1 MSGGIG
7 HPVKIQAY
15 PAPGHSTLW
24 DRIEQEQ
31 SKTDDCSFYLLYNE
45 GKQTERGTA
54 MNLINIEKI
63 TKVFA
68 ERKVFDQASFSLQEG
83 EKVGVIGIN
92 GTGKTTLLKMMAGLE
107 EPDQGTITTAN
118 HVVIRYLP
126 QHPEFD
132 PEMSSLECVL
142 SGNVSEENRWTIE
155 SDAKSMMTR
164 LGIKDFEQPAGQLS
178 GGQRKRLALISV
190 LLSPADI
197 LLLDEPT
204 NHLDN
209 DMADWLE
216 DYLKKWKGALI
227 MVTHDRYF
235 LDSVTNRIIEIDKG
249 AIYSYQTN
257 YSGFLELKTQRQ
269 EMEEASERKR
279 QSILRVELEWI
290 RRGARA
296 RSTKQKAHIQRYE
309 ELRDRQ
315 APVQDSRLE
324 LSSISTRLGKTTVE
338 LEHISK
344 SYGDRKLIDDFS
356 YIFLKG
362 DRVGFIGPNGCGK
375 STLMKIIAG
384 ILPQDSG
391 QVIVGQTVKMG
402 YYAQEIASEKPKG
415 EHGEQEI
422 DLSYMDLEQRV
433 IDYVKDTAEY
443 IQTVDGTLSA
453 SAMLERFLFS
463 PEKQYSPIGK
473 LSGGEKKRLNL
484 LRVLASSPNFILLDE
499 PTNNLDIAT
508 LTILEDYLDRYD
520 GIVVT
525 VSHDRYFL
533 DRTMKRIF
541 AFEENGRLRQY
552 EGGYTDYAVR
562 KRAEEEAGQE
572 SVQDTRSAAVKTD
585 SASGEKGQRTR
596 GPQKLKFTYK
606 EQRDY
611 ETIEADM
618 AELEDRISGL
628 EGDIEASAHDFV
640 KLNQL
645 IAEKEELEHTL
656 EEKMERWMYLEELA
670 AKIAGQ

>member
-1 MSGGIG
+1 
-7 HPVKIQAY
+7 
-15 PAPGHSTLW
+15 
-24 DRIEQEQ
+24 
-31 SKTDDCSFYLLYNE
+31 
-45 GKQTERGTA
+45 
-54 MNLINIEKI
+54 MNLLTVDHI
-63 TKVFA
+63 TKAFS
-68 ERKVFDQASFSLQEG
+68 ERKLFDDASFSLQEG

-92 GTGKTTLLKMMAGLE
+92 GTGKTTLLRMIMGEE
-107 EPDQGTITTAN
+107 EPDEGTITIAN
-118 HVVIRYLP
+118 HVVLRYLP
-126 QHPEFD
+126 QHPEFE
-132 PEMSSLECVL
+132 PEKSSLECVL
-142 SGNVSEENRWTIE
+142 EGNVTDENRWSIE
-155 SDAKSMMTR
+155 SDAKAMMMR
-164 LGIKDFEQPAGQLS
+164 LGIKDFMQPAGQLS

-216 DYLKKWKGALI
+216 DYLKKWRGALI

-235 LDSVTNRIIEIDKG
+235 LDSVTNRMIEIDKG
-249 AIYSYQTN
+249 LIYSYQTN
-257 YSGFLELKTQRQ
+257 YSGYLELKTGRQ
-269 EMEEASERKR
+269 DMELASERKR

-315 APVQDSRLE
+315 APVQDSQLE

-338 LEHISK
+338 LEHICK
-344 SYGDRKLIDDFS
+344 AYGEKKLIDDFS

-375 STLMKIIAG
+375 STLMKMIAG
-384 ILPQDSG
+384 MIPPDSG
-391 QVIVGQTVKMG
+391 QVIIGQTVKMG
-402 YYAQEIASEKPKG
+402 YYAQEIASEKTND
-415 EHGEQEI
+415 ENEI
-422 DLSYMDLEQRV
+422 DLSYMDPNQRV

-443 IQTVDGTLSA
+443 IQTTEGSISA
-453 SAMLERFLFS
+453 SAMLERFLFP

-484 LRVLASSPNFILLDE
+484 LRVLATSPNYILLDE

-508 LTILEDYLDRYD
+508 LTILEDYLDRYE

-541 AFEENGRLRQY
+541 AFEEDGKLRQY
-552 EGGYTDYAVR
+552 EGGYTDYSL
-562 KRAEEEAGQE
+562 KKLAEKEEQEAEQAKQAGNTSKPNMQT
-572 SVQDTRSAAVKTD
+572 SQ
-585 SASGEKGQRTR
+585 KGQRTR
-596 GPQKLKFTYK
+596 GPQKLKFTYQ
-606 EQRDY
+606 EQKDY
-611 ETIEADM
+611 ETIE
-618 AELEDRISGL
+618 
-628 EGDIEASAHDFV
+628 GDIAALEEKIGKFESEMAAVSTDFV
-640 KLNQL
+640 KLNQ
-645 IAEKEELEHTL
+645 IMAEKEAAENLL
-656 EEKMERWMYLEELA
+656 EEKMDRWMYLEELA
-670 AKIAGQ
+670 ARIAESTSQKE

>member
-1 MSGGIG
+1 
-7 HPVKIQAY
+7 
-15 PAPGHSTLW
+15 
-24 DRIEQEQ
+24 
-31 SKTDDCSFYLLYNE
+31 
-45 GKQTERGTA
+45 
-54 MNLINIEKI
+54 MNLINIEDL
-63 TKVFA
+63 TKVYA
-68 ERKVFDQASFSLQEG
+68 ERKLFDGASFSLQDG
-83 EKVGVIGIN
+83 EKIGVIGIN
-92 GTGKTTLLKMMAGLE
+92 GTGKTTLLRMIMGE
-107 EPDQGTITTAN
+107 EETDEGTVTTAN

-126 QHPEFD
+126 QHPEFE
-132 PEMSSLECVL
+132 PEKSSLECVL
-142 SGNVSEENRWTIE
+142 EGNVTDENRWSVE
-155 SDAKSMMTR
+155 SDARAMMMR
-164 LGIKDFEQPAGQLS
+164 LGIKDFMQPAGQLS

-216 DYLKKWKGALI
+216 DYLKKWRGALI

-235 LDSVTNRIIEIDKG
+235 LDSVCNRIVEIDKG
-249 AIYSYQTN
+249 KIYSYQTN
-257 YSGFLELKTQRQ
+257 YSGYLELKTQRQ
-269 EMEEASERKR
+269 EMEAASERKR

-315 APVQDSRLE
+315 TPVQDSQVE
-324 LSSISTRLGKTTVE
+324 LSSISTRMGKTTVE
-338 LEHISK
+338 LENICK
-344 SYGDRKLIDDFS
+344 AYGERKLIDDFS

-384 ILPQDSG
+384 IIPQDSG
-391 QVIVGQTVKMG
+391 QVIIGQTVKMG
-402 YYAQEIASEKPKG
+402 YYAQEIASEKN
-415 EHGEQEI
+415 EDENEI
-422 DLSYMDLEQRV
+422 DLSYMDPNQRV

-443 IQTVDGTLSA
+443 IQTVDGVISA
-453 SAMLERFLFS
+453 SVLLERFLFP

-484 LRVLASSPNFILLDE
+484 LRVLATSPNFILLDE

-541 AFEENGRLRQY
+541 AFEGDGKLKQY
-552 EGGYTDYAVR
+552 EGGYTDYVNRLA
-562 KRAEEEAGQE
+562 AEGRTPGETGLNQSAGAAGSTLGNSKNQE
-572 SVQDTRSAAVKTD
+572 SGENGTVKAD
-585 SASGEKGQRTR
+585 STATWKQKK
-596 GPQKLKFTYK
+596 KLKFSYK
-606 EQRDY
+606 EQKEY
-611 ETIEADM
+611 ETIEDDIA
-618 AELEDRISGL
+618 ALEQKLEDL
-628 EGDIEASAHDFV
+628 DNEMAANATNAA
-640 KLNQL
+640 KLRELVEEKEN
-645 IAEKEELEHTL
+645 AEKML
-656 EEKMERWMYLEELA
+656 EEKMDRWEYLEELA
-670 AKIAGQ
+670 AKIAGQQS

>member
-1 MSGGIG
+1 
-7 HPVKIQAY
+7 
-15 PAPGHSTLW
+15 
-24 DRIEQEQ
+24 
-31 SKTDDCSFYLLYNE
+31 
-45 GKQTERGTA
+45 

-68 ERKVFDQASFSLQEG
+68 ERKIFDKASFSLQEG

-107 EPDQGTITTAN
+107 EPDEGSITTAN

-132 PEMSSLECVL
+132 PAMSSLECVL
-142 SGNVSEENRWTIE
+142 AGNVSEENRWTIE
-155 SDAKSMMTR
+155 SDAKAMMTR
-164 LGIKDFEQPAGQLS
+164 LGIRDFAQPAGQLS

-209 DMADWLE
+209 EMADWLE
-216 DYLKKWKGALI
+216 DYLKKWRGALI

-235 LDSVTNRIIEIDKG
+235 LDSVTNRIVEIDKG

-315 APVQDSRLE
+315 APVQDSRVE

-338 LEHISK
+338 LEHICK
-344 SYGDRKLIDDFS
+344 SYGTRKLIDDFS

-362 DRVGFIGPNGCGK
+362 DRVGIIGPNGCGK
-375 STLMKIIAG
+375 TTLMKIIAG
-384 ILPQDSG
+384 IIPPDSG
-391 QVIVGQTVKMG
+391 QVVVGQTVKMG
-402 YYAQEIASEKPKG
+402 YYAQEIAGEKTEG
-415 EHGEQEI
+415 N
-422 DLSYMDLEQRV
+422 DLSYMDPQQRV
-433 IDYVKDTAEY
+433 IDYVKDTAEH
-443 IQTVDGTLSA
+443 IQTRDGVLSA
-453 SAMLERFLFS
+453 SAMLERFLF
-463 PEKQYSPIGK
+463 PPDKQYSPIGK

-484 LRVLASSPNFILLDE
+484 LRVLASSPNLLLLDE
-499 PTNNLDIAT
+499 PTNNLDITT
-508 LTILEDYLDRYD
+508 LTILEDYLDQFE
-520 GIVVT
+520 GIVVA

-541 AFEENGRLRQY
+541 AFEENGKLRQY
-552 EGGYTDYAVR
+552 EGGYTDYAMR
-562 KRAEEEAGQE
+562 RA
-572 SVQDTRSAAVKTD
+572 
-585 SASGEKGQRTR
+585 
-596 GPQKLKFTYK
+596 
-606 EQRDY
+606 
-611 ETIEADM
+611 
-618 AELEDRISGL
+618 
-628 EGDIEASAHDFV
+628 
-640 KLNQL
+640 
-645 IAEKEELEHTL
+645 AEKDNFSES
-656 EEKMERWMYLEELA
+656 
-670 AKIAGQ
+670 Q

>member
-1 MSGGIG
+1 MNIL
-7 HPVKIQAY
+7 
-15 PAPGHSTLW
+15 TL
-24 DRIEQEQ
+24 E
-31 SKTDDCSFYLLYNE
+31 KVTKGY
-45 GKQTERGTA
+45 TERK
-54 MNLINIEKI
+54 LLE
-63 TKVFA
+63 
-68 ERKVFDQASFSLQEG
+68 EASFSMQEG

-92 GTGKTTLLKMMAGLE
+92 GTGKTTLLRMIMGE
-107 EPDQGTITTAN
+107 EETDEGTVTTAN
-118 HVVIRYLP
+118 HVVMHYLP

-132 PEMSSLECVL
+132 PEKSSLECVL
-142 SGNVSEENRWTIE
+142 EGNVTEENRWSIE
-155 SDAKSMMTR
+155 SDAKAMMTR
-164 LGIKDFEQPAGQLS
+164 LGIQDFMQPAGQLS

-209 DMADWLE
+209 EMADWLE
-216 DYLKKWKGALI
+216 EYLKKWRGALI

-235 LDSVTNRIIEIDKG
+235 LDSVCNRIVELDKG
-249 AIYSYQTN
+249 KIYSYQTN
-257 YSGFLELKTQRQ
+257 YSGYLELKTQRQ
-269 EMEEASERKR
+269 EMEAASERKR

-315 APVQDSRLE
+315 APVQDSQIE
-324 LSSISTRLGKTTVE
+324 LSSISTRMGKTTVE
-338 LEHISK
+338 LKNICK
-344 SYGDRKLIDDFS
+344 AYGDRKLIDDFS

-384 ILPQDSG
+384 IIPQDSG
-391 QVIVGQTVKMG
+391 QVIIGQTVKLG
-402 YYAQEIASEKPKG
+402 YYAQEIASEKN
-415 EHGEQEI
+415 EDAQEI
-422 DLSYMDLEQRV
+422 NLSYMDPDQRV

-443 IQTVDGTLSA
+443 IRTVDGVISA
-453 SAMLERFLFS
+453 TVLLERFLFP

-484 LRVLASSPNFILLDE
+484 LRVLATSPNFILLDE

-508 LTILEDYLDRYD
+508 LTILEDYLDRYE

-541 AFEENGRLRQY
+541 AFEGDGKLKQY
-552 EGGYTDYAVR
+552 EGGYTDYAL
-562 KRAEEEAGQE
+562 KKSAEEAEQAEQE
-572 SVQDTRSAAVKTD
+572 KKTGNGAKQDTQVTQ
-585 SASGEKGQRTR
+585 KGQRTR
-596 GPQKLKFTYK
+596 GPQKLKFTYQ

-611 ETIEADM
+611 ETIE
-618 AELEDRISGL
+618 
-628 EGDIEASAHDFV
+628 GDIAALEEKIDMLEKEMETASTDFV

-645 IAEKEELEHTL
+645 IAEKEEAERML
-656 EEKMERWMYLEELA
+656 EEKMDRWVYLEELA
-670 AKIAGQ
+670 ARIAEQ

>member
-1 MSGGIG
+1 
-7 HPVKIQAY
+7 
-15 PAPGHSTLW
+15 
-24 DRIEQEQ
+24 
-31 SKTDDCSFYLLYNE
+31 
-45 GKQTERGTA
+45 

-216 DYLKKWKGALI
+216 DYLKKWKSALI

-344 SYGDRKLIDDFS
+344 GYGDRKLIDDFS

-384 ILPQDSG
+384 ILSQDSG

-422 DLSYMDLEQRV
+422 DLSYMDPEQRV

>member
-1 MSGGIG
+1 
-7 HPVKIQAY
+7 
-15 PAPGHSTLW
+15 
-24 DRIEQEQ
+24 
-31 SKTDDCSFYLLYNE
+31 
-45 GKQTERGTA
+45 

-63 TKVFA
+63 TKSFTDH
-68 ERKVFDQASFSLQEG
+68 KLFDNASFSLQEG
-83 EKVGVIGIN
+83 EKVGIIGIN

-107 EPDQGTITTAN
+107 EPDEGSITTAN

-132 PEMSSLECVL
+132 PAMSSLECVL
-142 SGNVSEENRWTIE
+142 AGNVSEENRWTIE
-155 SDAKSMMTR
+155 SDAKAMMTR
-164 LGIKDFEQPAGQLS
+164 LGIRDFAQPAGQLS

-209 DMADWLE
+209 EMADWLE
-216 DYLKKWKGALI
+216 DYLKKWRGALI

-235 LDSVTNRIIEIDKG
+235 LDSVTNRIVEIDKG

-315 APVQDSRLE
+315 APVQDSRVE

-338 LEHISK
+338 LEHICK
-344 SYGDRKLIDDFS
+344 SYGTRKLIDDFS

-362 DRVGFIGPNGCGK
+362 DRVGIIGPNGCGK
-375 STLMKIIAG
+375 TTLMKIIAG
-384 ILPQDSG
+384 IIPPDSG
-391 QVIVGQTVKMG
+391 QVVVGQTVKMG
-402 YYAQEIASEKPKG
+402 YYAQEIAGEKTEG
-415 EHGEQEI
+415 N
-422 DLSYMDLEQRV
+422 DLSYMDPQQRV

-443 IQTVDGTLSA
+443 IQTRDGVLSA
-453 SAMLERFLFS
+453 SAMLERFLF
-463 PEKQYSPIGK
+463 PPDKQYSPIGK

-484 LRVLASSPNFILLDE
+484 LRVLASSPNLLLLDE
-499 PTNNLDIAT
+499 PTNNLDITT
-508 LTILEDYLDRYD
+508 LTILEDYLDQFE
-520 GIVVT
+520 GIVVA

-541 AFEENGRLRQY
+541 AFEENGKLRQY
-552 EGGYTDYAVR
+552 EGGYTDYAMR
-562 KRAEEEAGQE
+562 RAAEKEAQEEEREGKRGGSSLAGTSTKADASAGQ
-572 SVQDTRSAAVKTD
+572 
-585 SASGEKGQRTR
+585 SASSGSDAPAAGKGQRTR

-606 EQRDY
+606 EQKEY

-618 AELEDRISGL
+618 AKLEEQITALDQA
-628 EGDIEASAHDFV
+628 IEASASDFV

-645 IAEKEELEHTL
+645 MAEKAEAEAAL

-670 AKIAGQ
+670 AKIAEQ

>member
-1 MSGGIG
+1 
-7 HPVKIQAY
+7 
-15 PAPGHSTLW
+15 
-24 DRIEQEQ
+24 
-31 SKTDDCSFYLLYNE
+31 
-45 GKQTERGTA
+45 
-54 MNLINIEKI
+54 MNLINIENI
-63 TKVFA
+63 TKA
-68 ERKVFDQASFSLQEG
+68 YTERKLFDHASFSLQEG

-92 GTGKTTLLKMMAGLE
+92 GTGKTTLLKILAGME
-107 EPDQGTITTAN
+107 EPDEGTVTTAN

-142 SGNVSEENRWTIE
+142 AGNVSEENRWTIE
-155 SDAKSMMTR
+155 SDAKAMMTR

-190 LLSPADI
+190 LLSPSDI

-216 DYLKKWKGALI
+216 DYLKKWKGAMI

-235 LDSVTNRIIEIDKG
+235 LDSVTNRIVEIDKG

-269 EMEEASERKR
+269 EMETASERKR

-315 APVQDSRLE
+315 APVQDAEVE
-324 LSSISTRLGKTTVE
+324 LSSISTRMGKTTVE
-338 LEHISK
+338 LNHICK
-344 SYGDRKLIDDFS
+344 SYGQRKLIDDFN

-375 STLMKIIAG
+375 TTLMKIITG
-384 ILPQDSG
+384 IIPPDSG
-391 QVIVGQTVKMG
+391 AVVVGQTVKMG
-402 YYAQEIASEKPKG
+402 YYAQEITSDKPKDG
-415 EHGEQEI
+415 SQENDI
-422 DLSYMDLEQRV
+422 DFSYMNPEQRV

-443 IQTVDGTLSA
+443 IHTADGVLSA
-453 SAMLERFLFS
+453 SAMLERFLFP

-484 LRVLASSPNFILLDE
+484 LRVLASSPNFLVLDE
-499 PTNNLDIAT
+499 ASNNIDIAT
-508 LTILEDYLDRYD
+508 LTILEDYLDRYE
-520 GIVVT
+520 GIVVAI
-525 VSHDRYFL
+525 SHDRYFL

-541 AFEENGRLRQY
+541 AFEDGGKLRQY
-552 EGGYTDYAVR
+552 EGGYTDYAMR
-562 KRAEEEAGQE
+562 KAAEAEEE
-572 SVQDTRSAAVKTD
+572 SAAKPGAAAKA
-585 SASGEKGQRTR
+585 SAPAAEKGQRTR

-606 EQRDY
+606 EQKDY
-611 ETIEADM
+611 ETIEADR
-618 AELEDRISGL
+618 ANLEERIAAL
-628 EGDIEASAHDFV
+628 DQDIEASAHDFV

-645 IAEKEELEHTL
+645 MAEKEEAEQLL

-670 AKIAGQ
+670 AKIAEQ

>member
-1 MSGGIG
+1 
-7 HPVKIQAY
+7 
-15 PAPGHSTLW
+15 
-24 DRIEQEQ
+24 
-31 SKTDDCSFYLLYNE
+31 
-45 GKQTERGTA
+45 
-54 MNLINIEKI
+54 MNLINIENL
-63 TKVFA
+63 TKVYT
-68 ERKVFDQASFSLQEG
+68 ERKLFDGASFSLQDG
-83 EKVGVIGIN
+83 EKVGIIGVN
-92 GTGKTTLLKMMAGLE
+92 GTGKTTLLRMIMGE
-107 EPDQGTITTAN
+107 EETDEGTVTTAN
-118 HVVIRYLP
+118 HVVMRYLP

-132 PEMSSLECVL
+132 PEKSSLECVL
-142 SGNVSEENRWTIE
+142 EGNVTDENRWSVE
-155 SDAKSMMTR
+155 SDAKAMMTR
-164 LGIKDFEQPAGQLS
+164 LGIKDFMQPAGQLS

-216 DYLKKWKGALI
+216 DYLKKWRGALI

-235 LDSVTNRIIEIDKG
+235 LDSVCNRIVEIDKG
-249 AIYSYQTN
+249 KIYSYQAN
-257 YSGFLELKTQRQ
+257 YSGYLELKTQRQ
-269 EMEEASERKR
+269 EMETASERKR

-290 RRGARA
+290 QRGARA

-315 APVQDSRLE
+315 APVQDSQVE
-324 LSSISTRLGKTTVE
+324 LSSISTRMGKTTVE
-338 LEHISK
+338 LENICK
-344 SYGDRKLIDDFS
+344 AYGERKLIDDFS

-384 ILPQDSG
+384 IIPQDSG
-391 QVIVGQTVKMG
+391 QVIIGQTVKMG
-402 YYAQEIASEKPKG
+402 YYAQEIASEKN
-415 EHGEQEI
+415 EDENEI
-422 DLSYMDLEQRV
+422 DLSYMDPNQRV

-443 IQTVDGTLSA
+443 IQTVDGVISA
-453 SAMLERFLFS
+453 SVLLERFLFP

-484 LRVLASSPNFILLDE
+484 LRVLATSPNFILLDE

-541 AFEENGRLRQY
+541 AFEGDGKLKQY
-552 EGGYTDYAVR
+552 EGGYTDYVNRLA
-562 KRAEEEAGQE
+562 AEGRTPGGNIAARSAGADISGNSQNQKSEE
-572 SVQDTRSAAVKTD
+572 SVIEKND
-585 SASGEKGQRTR
+585 STATWK
-596 GPQKLKFTYK
+596 QKKNGS
-606 EQRDY
+606 
-611 ETIEADM
+611 M
-618 AELEDRISGL
+618 
-628 EGDIEASAHDFV
+628 
-640 KLNQL
+640 N
-645 IAEKEELEHTL
+645 
-656 EEKMERWMYLEELA
+656 
-670 AKIAGQ
+670 